1 MGAFGQETVLERA
14 CCMGLVK
21 KASVQVSRAPQQLE
35 PTAPEEAQR
44 ALELVPVEERAALRL
59 VEVPHVSGCV
69 YSCVH
74 LARLQSE
81 DIVVWKCI
89 QRNENETAVEDA
101 SCTSAQ
107 VLKVA
112 LQGCG

>member
-1 MGAFGQETVLERA
+1 
-14 CCMGLVK
+14 MGLVK
-21 KASVQVSRAPQQLE
+21 KASVQVRGAPQQLE

-44 ALELVPVEERAALRL
+44 APKLVPAEERAALRP
-59 VEVPHVSGCV
+59 VEVPHVGGCA

-81 DIVVWKCI
+81 DIVIWKCI
-89 QRNENETAVEDA
+89 QRNENKTAVEDA
-101 SCTSAQ
+101 SCTLAQ
-107 VLKVA
+107 VVKVA